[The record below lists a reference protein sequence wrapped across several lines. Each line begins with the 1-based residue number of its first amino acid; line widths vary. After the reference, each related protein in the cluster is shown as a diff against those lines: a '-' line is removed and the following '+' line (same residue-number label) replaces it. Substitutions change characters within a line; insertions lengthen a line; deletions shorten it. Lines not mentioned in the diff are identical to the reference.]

1 MTGIKRE
8 IVSMKK
14 QLALA
19 TVLAA
24 ALAAGSVHA
33 QSAGQATEAQQ
44 SSESIRMMQQALQNE
59 GFEVQIDGIWG
70 PNTEQALQR
79 FQERQ
84 QQMGM
89 SGQTAATPDPAAPV
103 SGSTL
108 GAPEATGSPGMQG
121 SGTGTGATVD
131 SPQTAQERG
140 WDRAG
145 GIDQGSDTNLGTGAG
160 ETGVGAAGAGAGG
173 AGSGTGAGG
182 AAGAGGAGAGG
193 AGGAGGGAGGSQ

>member
-1 MTGIKRE
+1 
-8 IVSMKK
+8 MKK

-33 QSAGQATEAQQ
+33 QSAGQATEAQ

-59 GFEVQIDGIWG
+59 GYQLQVDGIWG
-70 PNTEQALQR
+70 PNTQQALNQ

-89 SGQTAATPDPAAPV
+89 SGQTAATPESPPSA

-108 GAPEATGSPGMQG
+108 GSSGAGMGTATSPGL
-121 SGTGTGATVD
+121 SGTGTSGAGIDSSPTGTVD
-131 SPQTAQERG
+131 TPQTAEERG
-140 WDRAG
+140 WDRSG
-145 GIDQGSDTNLGTGAG
+145 GIDAGSDRNLGTGAG
-160 ETGVGAAGAGAGG
+160 ETGVG
-173 AGSGTGAGG
+173 
-182 AAGAGGAGAGG
+182 GAGG
-193 AGGAGGGAGGSQ
+193 AGGAGSGGAGR